1 MNNRF
6 RLDAQKYGGK
16 LYKMAQPYLSNQ
28 TVEAQ
33 PEPVSEPPMTN
44 PDSITESTGFKDLDI
59 KEKWI
64 AKALN
69 GQEAG
74 TLGIDVARDRLAHYR
89 DEKVCSELEKLGWT
103 PKSGYMKK
111 EFMGVN
117 FAVSS
122 NATSLMGRNWVDVQF
137 NVSNRATKEAE
148 TVANDMTLTAADLAK
163 QINEIVESKMT
174 ATNPDRDY
182 LQSIIDGK
190 VDGLT
195 VNFDQLIALAEKYEG
210 NADMNPIVDQ
220 ALEVINQAQQA
231 ASKGI

>member
-1 MNNRF
+1 
-6 RLDAQKYGGK
+6 
-16 LYKMAQPYLSNQ
+16 
-28 TVEAQ
+28 
-33 PEPVSEPPMTN
+33 MTN

-182 LQSIIDGK
+182 LQTIIDGK
-190 VDGLT
+190 ADLEAKGITAKIREIILRAKDARDTDILELADKAAKAYAAHVK
-195 VNFDQLIALAEKYEG
+195 AKAAAKLAE
-210 NADMNPIVDQ
+210 VQ
-220 ALEVINQAQQA
+220 
-231 ASKGI
+231 